1 MKPFHDSGLAA
12 WLTFLLLP
20 LRINAQRGREW
31 VSSLALTTKY
41 HLSNTVVHRLDF
53 TLRFFETSQDD
64 TCSYANSSNALTFTT
79 RDVPRV
85 NHCFNLVDLFDG
97 NATEGFV
104 NQTRNPYAPV
114 EGVRCNV
121 QNSEMFNPEA
131 NYSSILYCQYQL
143 HQSDNKDLE
152 SGHTARRGVRTVEIW
167 LQMARSRGGMD
178 SVARGGCGTTPYSIA
193 SFLLYPPPDSSEDDK
208 ECVEFSQSG
217 LLSAAT
223 GLRSPWI
230 GYNVLV
236 TVVMAAWM
244 VM

>member
-1 MKPFHDSGLAA
+1 MKPFHDSSLAA
-12 WLTFLLLP
+12 WLTLLLVP

-31 VSSLALTTKY
+31 ISSLALTTKY

-64 TCSYANSSNALTFTT
+64 TCSYANSSNALTCTT

-152 SGHTARRGVRTVEIW
+152 SGHTARRGV
-167 LQMARSRGGMD
+167 
-178 SVARGGCGTTPYSIA
+178 SI
-193 SFLLYPPPDSSEDDK
+193 YPGQDCRDLAPDGK
-208 ECVEFSQSG
+208 VKRWYGFSC
-217 LLSAAT
+217 
-223 GLRSPWI
+223 
-230 GYNVLV
+230 
-236 TVVMAAWM
+236 
-244 VM
+244 

>member
-1 MKPFHDSGLAA
+1 MKPYHDSGLAT
-12 WLTFLLLP
+12 WLTLLLLP
-20 LRINAQRGREW
+20 LQINAQRGRE
-31 VSSLALTTKY
+31 
-41 HLSNTVVHRLDF
+41 LDF
-53 TLRFFETSQDD
+53 TLRFFETSQED

-104 NQTRNPYAPV
+104 NQTRNSYAPV
-114 EGVRCNV
+114 EGIRWNV

-131 NYSSILYCQYQL
+131 NYSSILYRQYQL

-152 SGHTARRGVRTVEIW
+152 PGHTARRGISIYPGQNCRDLAPDGEVKKWYGFSCWSE
-167 LQMARSRGGMD
+167 SE
-178 SVARGGCGTTPYSIA
+178 GGCGTTPYSIA
-193 SFLLYPPPDSSEDDK
+193 SFLLYPGPDSSEDDK

-223 GLRSPWI
+223 GLRSPWT
-230 GYNVLV
+230 GYHVLV
-236 TVVMAAWM
+236 TVAMAACM